1 VLRGEKTATAGLH
14 GVFEDEPIPDP
25 GDRFVVEDELGTP
38 RAIVEV
44 TEARIIP
51 ASKVDLQFAK
61 DEGEGF
67 ESVKDWHIA
76 HERFFERT
84 IEPDTLIDA
93 VRFRVVKRL

>member
-1 VLRGEKTATAGLH
+1 MAGMAIKWIEAMRAAFFQL
-14 GVFEDEPIPDP
+14 
-25 GDRFVVEDELGTP
+25 TP

-44 TEARIIP
+44 IEARVIP
-51 ASKVDLQFAK
+51 ASEIDLQFAK

-67 ESVKDWHIA
+67 ESVEDWHDA

-93 VRFRVVKRL
+93 IRFRVVERL